1 MVGVIV
7 EGWCGC
13 WWLVWLL
20 MVVDGCHWL
29 VCLLMV
35 GVFVDGWCGC

>member
-1 MVGVIV
+1 
-7 EGWCGC
+7 
-13 WWLVWLL
+13 

-35 GVFVDGWCGC
+35 GVFVDGWCDCRRLVRLLVVGVVVDGC